1 MVDTRQRILDTAR
14 ELFNEAGVAR
24 VGVREIARALE
35 MSPGN
40 LAYHFATKDEL
51 VAALVKEL
59 HARVNADVGAGMAVE
74 PSLIGLYR
82 AAQAAMRDLLA
93 YRFVLLS
100 YVDAVRASPELQALA
115 AEHLVRRRQR
125 HDLLLEALARAG
137 YLDRRAAL
145 ARSDLLFEQGE
156 LISSGWLNA
165 ATVRGWQDDE
175 ETIRH
180 FAKVGVALLEP
191 YCTPRGAR
199 EMRRILSGD
208 LDLDLDRSRDRQ
220 PARRRKSP

>member
-1 MVDTRQRILDTAR
+1 VGDTRQRILDTAR
-14 ELFNEAGVAR
+14 ELFNEAGLAR

-59 HARVNADVGAGMAVE
+59 HARVNADVGAGMAAE
-74 PSLIGLYR
+74 PSLAGFYR
-82 AAQAAMRDLLA
+82 AVLTAMRDLLA

-100 YVDAVRASPELQALA
+100 YAEAVRASPELQALA
-115 AEHLVRRRQR
+115 AEHLARRRQR

-137 YLDRRAAL
+137 YLDRRAAR
-145 ARSDLLFEQGE
+145 ARTDWLFEQGE
-156 LISSGWLNA
+156 LISSGWLNT
-165 ATVRGWQDDE
+165 ATVRGWRDDE
-175 ETIRH
+175 KTIRH

-191 YCTPRGAR
+191 CCTPRGAR
-199 EMRRILSGD
+199 QMRRILSGD
-208 LDLDLDRSRDRQ
+208 LDREPT
-220 PARRRKSP
+220 PARRRKSR

>member
-1 MVDTRQRILDTAR
+1 MSDTRQRILDTAR
-14 ELFNEAGVAR
+14 GLFNEAGLAR

-59 HARVNADVGAGMAVE
+59 HARVNAEVGAGMAAE
-74 PSLIGLYR
+74 PSLKGLYR
-82 AAQAAMRDLLA
+82 AAQAAMRDLLV

-100 YVDAVRASPELQALA
+100 YVDAVRVSPELQALA
-115 AEHLVRRRQR
+115 AEHLTRRRQR

-145 ARSDLLFEQGE
+145 ARTDLLFEQSE
-156 LISSGWLNA
+156 LISSGWLNV
-165 ATVRGWQDDE
+165 ATVRGWHDDE
-175 ETIRH
+175 KTIRH

-191 YCTPRGAR
+191 CCTPKGAR
-199 EMRRILSGD
+199 QMRLILSGD
-208 LDLDLDRSRDRQ
+208 LDRKPEPEPKPK
-220 PARRRKSP
+220 PARRKSP

>member
-1 MVDTRQRILDTAR
+1 MGDTRQRILDTAR
-14 ELFNEAGVAR
+14 GLFNECGLAR

-59 HARVNADVGAGMAVE
+59 HARVNADVGAGMAAE
-74 PSLIGLYR
+74 PSLAGFYR

-115 AEHLVRRRQR
+115 AEHLARRRQR
-125 HDLLLEALARAG
+125 HDLLLESLARAG

-145 ARSDLLFEQGE
+145 ARTDLLFEQGE

-165 ATVRGWQDDE
+165 ATVRGWRDDE

-191 YCTPRGAR
+191 CCTPRGAR

-208 LDLDLDRSRDRQ
+208 LDRKPEL
-220 PARRRKSP
+220 ARRRKSP

>member
-1 MVDTRQRILDTAR
+1 VGDTRQRILDTAR
-14 ELFNEAGVAR
+14 GLFNDAGLAR

-59 HARVNADVGAGMAVE
+59 HARVNADVGAGMAAE
-74 PSLIGLYR
+74 PSLAGFYR
-82 AAQAAMRDLLA
+82 AVQAAMRDLLA

-115 AEHLVRRRQR
+115 AEHLARRRQR
-125 HDLLLEALARAG
+125 HDLLLETLARSG

-145 ARSDLLFEQGE
+145 ARTDMLFEQGE

-165 ATVRGWQDDE
+165 ATVRGWRDDE

-191 YCTPRGAR
+191 CCTPRGAR

-208 LDLDLDRSRDRQ
+208 LDRTPK

>member
-1 MVDTRQRILDTAR
+1 VSDTRQRILDTAR
-14 ELFNEAGVAR
+14 GLFNEAGLAR

-59 HARVNADVGAGMAVE
+59 HARIDADVGAGMAAE
-74 PSLIGLYR
+74 PSLAGFYR
-82 AAQAAMRDLLA
+82 AVLAAMRDLLA

-100 YVDAVRASPELQALA
+100 YVDAVRASPELQTLA
-115 AEHLVRRRQR
+115 AAHLVRRRQR

-145 ARSDLLFEQGE
+145 ARTDVLFEQSE

-165 ATVRGWQDDE
+165 ATVRGWRDDE
-175 ETIRH
+175 KTIRH

-191 YCTPRGAR
+191 CCTPRGAR
-199 EMRRILSGD
+199 QMRRILSGD
-208 LDLDLDRSRDRQ
+208 LDREPER
-220 PARRRKSP
+220 ARRRERSP

>member
-1 MVDTRQRILDTAR
+1 MGDTRQRILDTAR
-14 ELFNEAGVAR
+14 GLFNEAGLAR

-40 LAYHFATKDEL
+40 LAYHFPTKDEL

-59 HARVNADVGAGMAVE
+59 HARVNADVGAGMATE
-74 PSLIGLYR
+74 PSLAGLYR
-82 AAQAAMRDLLA
+82 AAQAAMRDMLA

-115 AEHLVRRRQR
+115 AEHLARRRQR

-145 ARSDLLFEQGE
+145 ARTDLLFEQSE

-165 ATVRGWQDDE
+165 ATLRGWRDDE

-180 FAKVGVALLEP
+180 FAKVGMALLEP

-199 EMRRILSGD
+199 AMRRILSGD
-208 LDLDLDRSRDRQ
+208 LDRERE
-220 PARRRKSP
+220 PTRRKKSP

>member
-1 MVDTRQRILDTAR
+1 MGDTRQRILDTAR
-14 ELFNEAGVAR
+14 GLFNEAGVAR

-59 HARVNADVGAGMAVE
+59 QARVIADDGAGMTAE
-74 PSLIGLYR
+74 PSLAGFYR
-82 AAQAAMRDLLA
+82 AVLAAMRDMLA

-100 YVDAVRASPELQALA
+100 YADAVRASPELQALA
-115 AEHLVRRRQR
+115 AEHLARRRQR

-145 ARSDLLFEQGE
+145 ARTDLLFEQGE

-165 ATVRGWQDDE
+165 ATVRGWRDDE

-191 YCTPRGAR
+191 CCTPRGAR
-199 EMRRILSGD
+199 QMRRILSGS
-208 LDLDLDRSRDRQ
+208 LDPD

>member
-1 MVDTRQRILDTAR
+1 MGDTRQRILDTAR
-14 ELFNEAGVAR
+14 GLFNEAGLAR
-24 VGVREIARALE
+24 VGVREIARALK

-40 LAYHFATKDEL
+40 LAYHFSTKDEL

-59 HARVNADVGAGMAVE
+59 HARINAAVGAGMAAE
-74 PSLIGLYR
+74 PSLAGFYR

-115 AEHLVRRRQR
+115 AKHLARRRQR

-145 ARSDLLFEQGE
+145 ARTDLLFEQGE

-165 ATVRGWQDDE
+165 ATVRGWRDDE

-191 YCTPRGAR
+191 CCTPRGAR

-208 LDLDLDRSRDRQ
+208 LDREPK

>member
-1 MVDTRQRILDTAR
+1 VGETRQRILDTAR
-14 ELFNEAGVAR
+14 GLFNEHGLSR
-24 VGVREIARALE
+24 VGVRELARALE

-40 LAYHFATKDEL
+40 LAYHFPTKDEL

-59 HARVNADVGAGMAVE
+59 HARVNADVGAGMSAE
-74 PSLIGLYR
+74 PSLAGFYW
-82 AAQAAMRDLLA
+82 AAQAAMRDMLT
-93 YRFVLLS
+93 YRFVLLG
-100 YVDAVRASPELQALA
+100 YVDAVRTSPELQALA
-115 AEHLVRRRQR
+115 AEHLARRRQR
-125 HDLLLEALARAG
+125 HDLLLAALSQAG

-145 ARSDLLFEQGE
+145 ARTDLLFDQGE

-165 ATVRGWQDDE
+165 ATVRGWHDDE

-199 EMRRILSGD
+199 EMRRILSGA
-208 LDLDLDRSRDRQ
+208 LDRE
-220 PARRRKSP
+220 PARPRRTP

>member
-1 MVDTRQRILDTAR
+1 MGDTRQRILDTAR
-14 ELFNEAGVAR
+14 ALFNQAGLAR
-24 VGVREIARALE
+24 VGVREIARELD

-59 HARVNADVGAGMAVE
+59 HARVNADVGAGMAAE
-74 PSLIGLYR
+74 PSLAGLYR

-100 YVDAVRASPELQALA
+100 YAEAVRASPELQALA
-115 AEHLVRRRQR
+115 ADHLVRRRQR
-125 HDLLLEALARAG
+125 HDLLLDALARAG
-137 YLDRRAAL
+137 YLDRRAAR
-145 ARSDLLFEQGE
+145 ARTDWLFEQGE

-165 ATVRGWQDDE
+165 ATVRGWRDDE
-175 ETIRH
+175 RTIRH

-191 YCTPRGAR
+191 CCTPRGAR
-199 EMRRILSGD
+199 QMRRILSGD
-208 LDLDLDRSRDRQ
+208 LDREPT
-220 PARRRKSP
+220 PARRRKSR

>member
-1 MVDTRQRILDTAR
+1 MGETRQRILDTAR
-14 ELFNEAGVAR
+14 GLFNEHGLSR
-24 VGVREIARALE
+24 VGVRELARALE

-40 LAYHFATKDEL
+40 LAYHFPTKDEL

-59 HARVNADVGAGMAVE
+59 HARVNADVGAGMSAE
-74 PSLIGLYR
+74 PSLAGLYR
-82 AAQAAMRDLLA
+82 AAQAAMRDMLT
-93 YRFVLLS
+93 YRFVLLG
-100 YVDAVRASPELQALA
+100 YVDAVRTSPELQALA
-115 AEHLVRRRQR
+115 AEHLARRRQR
-125 HDLLLEALARAG
+125 HDLLLAALSQAG

-145 ARSDLLFEQGE
+145 ARTDLLFDQGE

-165 ATVRGWQDDE
+165 ATVRGWHDDE

-199 EMRRILSGD
+199 EMRRILSGA
-208 LDLDLDRSRDRQ
+208 LDRE
-220 PARRRKSP
+220 PARPRRTP

>member
-1 MVDTRQRILDTAR
+1 MGDTRQRILDTAR
-14 ELFNEAGVAR
+14 GLFNEAGLAR

-59 HARVNADVGAGMAVE
+59 HARVNADVVAGMAAE
-74 PSLIGLYR
+74 PSLAGFYR

-115 AEHLVRRRQR
+115 AEHLARRRQR

-145 ARSDLLFEQGE
+145 ARTDLLFEQGE

-165 ATVRGWQDDE
+165 ATVRGWRDDE

-191 YCTPRGAR
+191 CCTPRGAR
-199 EMRRILSGD
+199 EMRRIVSGD
-208 LDLDLDRSRDRQ
+208 LDRKPE
-220 PARRRKSP
+220 PARRRKRP

>member
-1 MVDTRQRILDTAR
+1 MGDTRQRILDTAR
-14 ELFNEAGVAR
+14 GLFNEAGVAR

-59 HARVNADVGAGMAVE
+59 HARVNADVGAGMAAE
-74 PSLIGLYR
+74 PSLAGFYR
-82 AAQAAMRDLLA
+82 AVQAAMRDLLA

-100 YVDAVRASPELQALA
+100 YVDAVRASLELQALA
-115 AEHLVRRRQR
+115 AEHLARRRQR

-145 ARSDLLFEQGE
+145 ARTDLLFEQGE

-165 ATVRGWQDDE
+165 ATVRGWRDDE

-191 YCTPRGAR
+191 CCTPRGAR

-208 LDLDLDRSRDRQ
+208 LDREPE
-220 PARRRKSP
+220 PARRRKRP

>member
-1 MVDTRQRILDTAR
+1 MGDTRQRILDTAR
-14 ELFNEAGVAR
+14 GLFNEAGVAR

-59 HARVNADVGAGMAVE
+59 HARVNADVGAGMAAE
-74 PSLIGLYR
+74 PSLAGFYR
-82 AAQAAMRDLLA
+82 AVQAAMRDLLA

-115 AEHLVRRRQR
+115 AEHLARRRER

-145 ARSDLLFEQGE
+145 ARTDVLFEQGE

-165 ATVRGWQDDE
+165 ATVRGWRDDE

-191 YCTPRGAR
+191 CCTPRGAR

-208 LDLDLDRSRDRQ
+208 LDREPE
-220 PARRRKSP
+220 PARRRKSR

>member
-1 MVDTRQRILDTAR
+1 MGGTRQRILDTAR
-14 ELFNEAGVAR
+14 ELFNEAGLAR

-59 HARVNADVGAGMAVE
+59 HAQVNADVGAGMTAE
-74 PSLIGLYR
+74 PSLAGFYR
-82 AAQAAMRDLLA
+82 AVLAAMRDMLA

-100 YVDAVRASPELQALA
+100 YADAVRASPELQALA
-115 AEHLVRRRQR
+115 AEHLARRRQR

-145 ARSDLLFEQGE
+145 ARADLLFEQGE

-180 FAKVGVALLEP
+180 FAKVGVALLGP
-191 YCTPRGAR
+191 CCTPRGAR
-199 EMRRILSGD
+199 QMRRILAGD
-208 LDLDLDRSRDRQ
+208 LDRE

>member
-1 MVDTRQRILDTAR
+1 MGDTRQRILDTAR
-14 ELFNEAGVAR
+14 GLFNEAGLAR

-59 HARVNADVGAGMAVE
+59 HARVNADVGAGMAAE
-74 PSLIGLYR
+74 PSLAGFYR
-82 AAQAAMRDLLA
+82 AAQAAMRDLLT

-115 AEHLVRRRQR
+115 AEHLARRRQR

-145 ARSDLLFEQGE
+145 ARTDLLFEQGE

-165 ATVRGWQDDE
+165 ATVRGWRDDE

-191 YCTPRGAR
+191 CCTPRGAR

-208 LDLDLDRSRDRQ
+208 LDLDREPK
-220 PARRRKSP
+220 PARRRKSR

>member
-1 MVDTRQRILDTAR
+1 MGDTRQRILDTAR
-14 ELFNEAGVAR
+14 GLFNEAGLGR

-59 HARVNADVGAGMAVE
+59 HARVNADVGAGMAAE
-74 PSLIGLYR
+74 PSLAGFYR
-82 AAQAAMRDLLA
+82 AAQVAMRDLLA

-100 YVDAVRASPELQALA
+100 YVDAVQASPELQALA
-115 AEHLVRRRQR
+115 AEHLARRRQR
-125 HDLLLEALARAG
+125 HDLLLEALAGAG
-137 YLDRRAAL
+137 YIERRAAL
-145 ARSDLLFEQGE
+145 ARTDLLFEQGE

-165 ATVRGWQDDE
+165 ATVRGWRDDE
-175 ETIRH
+175 QTIRH

-191 YCTPRGAR
+191 YCTPKGAR
-199 EMRRILSGD
+199 QMRRILSGD
-208 LDLDLDRSRDRQ
+208 LDREPE
-220 PARRRKSP
+220 PARRRKT

>member
-1 MVDTRQRILDTAR
+1 VGDTRQRILDTAR
-14 ELFNEAGVAR
+14 GLFNEAGLAR

-51 VAALVKEL
+51 VAALVREL
-59 HARVNADVGAGMAVE
+59 HARVNADVGAGMAAE
-74 PSLIGLYR
+74 PSLAGFYR

-100 YVDAVRASPELQALA
+100 YVDAVRASPALQALA
-115 AEHLVRRRQR
+115 AEHLARRRQR

-145 ARSDLLFEQGE
+145 ARTDLLFEQGE

-165 ATVRGWQDDE
+165 ATVRGWRDDE

-199 EMRRILSGD
+199 EMRRILAGD
-208 LDLDLDRSRDRQ
+208 FDREPE
-220 PARRRKSP
+220 PARHRRRKSP

>member
-1 MVDTRQRILDTAR
+1 MGDTRQRILDTAR
-14 ELFNEAGVAR
+14 GLFNEASLAR

-59 HARVNADVGAGMAVE
+59 HARVNADVGAGMAAG
-74 PSLIGLYR
+74 PSLAGFYR

-100 YVDAVRASPELQALA
+100 YVEAVRASPDLQALA
-115 AEHLVRRRQR
+115 AEHLARRRQR

-165 ATVRGWQDDE
+165 ATVRGWRDDE
-175 ETIRH
+175 ATIRH

-191 YCTPRGAR
+191 SCTPRGAR
-199 EMRRILSGD
+199 QMRRILSGD
-208 LDLDLDRSRDRQ
+208 FDRKPE
-220 PARRRKSP
+220 PARRRKSR